1 VIEIIT
7 KLKLKLKLMMKL
19 KLEPSRFL
27 LIRRRIERK
36 MKERWYERKEN
47 DRKMR
52 TRIEE
57 RIRSNENAGKSS
69 RGEGMQKR
77 SIEAI
82 GWISFSIPSPPILPS
97 SILFYL
103 LISSPTSFSPL
114 VSSYFILFHPL
125 LSYLM
130 LSHLT
135 FSSLIPP
142 YPLFFSLILYTIHI
156 WLLMDVLEAD
166 LDNSNLFLFL

>member
-57 RIRSNENAGKSS
+57 RMIRSNENAGKSS
-69 RGEGMQKR
+69 RGEGVKR
-77 SIEAI
+77 ECRR
-82 GWISFSIPSPPILPS
+82 G
-97 SILFYL
+97 
-103 LISSPTSFSPL
+103 
-114 VSSYFILFHPL
+114 V
-125 LSYLM
+125 
-130 LSHLT
+130 
-135 FSSLIPP
+135 
-142 YPLFFSLILYTIHI
+142 
-156 WLLMDVLEAD
+156 
-166 LDNSNLFLFL
+166 